1 MEPFS
6 RGLNREFVLAEMKSW
21 NLIPF
26 PVRGIL
32 SFVPLFPPKAK

>member
-6 RGLNREFVLAEMKSW
+6 RGLDREFVLARMKSW

-26 PVRGIL
+26 PKTQIL
-32 SFVPLFPPKAK
+32 NHEGRAFKA